1 MKRLD
6 KELKEIL
13 KMVSAISKIDI
24 LLGTILSIIILI
36 FNIYYG
42 IAFFIGTIVAIINFA
57 VNALVINRSF
67 SSKKGS
73 TILIQVSYI
82 IRMVVI
88 VGIAYLFRHD
98 YKTLLFYMTGLIF
111 HQVAMFIYSKRKE
124 KISINIQNK
133 Q

>member
-42 IAFFIGTIVAIINFA
+42 IAFIGTIVAIINFA

-67 SSKKGS
+67 NSKKGS

>member
-1 MKRLD
+1 MVKRLD

-67 SSKKGS
+67 NSKKGS

-82 IRMVVI
+82 IRMIVI

-98 YKTLLFYMTGLIF
+98 YKTLLFYMAGLIF

-124 KISINIQNK
+124 KNK
-133 Q
+133 H

>member
-42 IAFFIGTIVAIINFA
+42 IAFFIGTIVAIVNFA

-67 SSKKGS
+67 NSKKGS

-124 KISINIQNK
+124 KININIQNK
-133 Q
+133 